1 MRTGLDTVRIS
12 LACVTDVRD
21 IISESYNVL
30 RTCICAKS
38 AADTFLGINF
48 DVVSELN
55 GVSRACLGAS
65 AAEDAV
71 AVIILQCS
79 SIVI

>member
-30 RTCICAKS
+30 RTCICAES
-38 AADTFLGINF
+38 ASNAFFGIHF
-48 DVVSELN
+48 DVFSEFN
-55 GVSRACLGAS
+55 GIDRTGLGAS
-65 AAEDAV
+65 TAKNAV
-71 AVIILQCS
+71 AVIILQLS